1 MLYPFY
7 LSNKAGLREPGAK
20 WVTDWLM
27 SSPVATWF
35 QRSPT
40 RQQLMNDT

>member
-1 MLYPFY
+1 MLYLFN
-7 LSNKAGLREPGAK
+7 LSNKAGLRQLGTK
-20 WVTDWLM
+20 WVADWLM

>member
-1 MLYPFY
+1 MFDPFN
-7 LSNKAGLREPGAK
+7 SASKAGLRELEAK
-20 WVTDWLM
+20 WVADWLM